1 MLQHCRP
8 TVERYIFGKLDEK
21 LFAMYKIKNEKDDK
35 EFFRVSQKI
44 QTIDPITTIKF
55 LGVREKFIF
64 DTKKPYSRSI
74 AEIDKLA
81 QQDNPQD
88 MVTCLS
94 LMNACLKTEVVDY
107 HKGKVELEAMDDVLP
122 LFIYCVAMS
131 NLEHAA
137 SLHNM
142 MDDYLRQMNGF
153 DLERKLLC
161 NFDCAVRY
169 VRQEWENE

>member
-1 MLQHCRP
+1 M
-8 TVERYIFGKLDEK
+8 ERYIFGKLDEK

-81 QQDNPQD
+81 Q
-88 MVTCLS
+88 
-94 LMNACLKTEVVDY
+94 
-107 HKGKVELEAMDDVLP
+107 
-122 LFIYCVAMS
+122 
-131 NLEHAA
+131 
-137 SLHNM
+137 
-142 MDDYLRQMNGF
+142 
-153 DLERKLLC
+153 
-161 NFDCAVRY
+161 
-169 VRQEWENE
+169 